1 MNQEI
6 ITKAIVIKSVPY
18 KDNDK
23 ILTLLT
29 PDHGKISASLRG
41 ANKPKAK
48 LKFAG
53 QLFCFAEFDL
63 IQFGSNFTVKT
74 VTEIESFFDISKDFQ
89 KLSIGSSILE
99 ICDKITKE
107 GETNCYPIFLST
119 LKALQTLVFSSTSP
133 KLVLV
138 KFMLD
143 AFKFCGYEL
152 TMDRC
157 KNCGAKFNGNIFMN
171 IETGAFVCPLCK
183 TEECMNI
190 SLGAFNIIKLVSN
203 TEYQNLKSITVH
215 EHHLDEILILLNAN
229 FTGKF
234 EIIIKSLKNL

>member
-23 ILTLLT
+23 ILTLLSA
-29 PDHGKISASLRG
+29 DHGKLSASLKG
-41 ANKPKAK
+41 ANKPQAK

-53 QLFCFAEFDL
+53 QLFCFAEFNL
-63 IQFGSNFTVKT
+63 AKFGSNHTVKT
-74 VTEIESFFDISKDFQ
+74 ATEIESFFDIAKDFA

-99 ICDKITKE
+99 MSDKITKE
-107 GETNCYPIFLST
+107 GENSYPIFLNT
-119 LKALQTLVFSSTSP
+119 LKALQTLVFSKALP

-138 KFMLD
+138 KFMFEV
-143 AFKFCGYEL
+143 FKICGYEL
-152 TMDRC
+152 TMDKC

-183 TEECMNI
+183 TVECMKI
-190 SLGAFNIIKLVSN
+190 SLGAFNILKLVST
-203 TEYQNLKSITVH
+203 TEYQNLKSISVH
-215 EHHLDEILILLNAN
+215 EHHLDEILVLLNAN

-234 EIIIKSLKNL
+234 DVIIKSLKNL